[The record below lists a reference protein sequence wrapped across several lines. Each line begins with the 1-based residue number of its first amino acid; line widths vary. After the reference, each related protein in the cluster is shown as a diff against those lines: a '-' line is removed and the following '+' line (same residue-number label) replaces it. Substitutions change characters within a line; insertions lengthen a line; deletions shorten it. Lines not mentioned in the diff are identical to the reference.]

1 VKRLVTA
8 LVAVSVGLCACG
20 GGGGT
25 STSTSSASPQAQI
38 TIAPLTPQV
47 RAGST
52 QQFTA
57 QVSNSTSGVAWAVN
71 GTAGGNSALGTID
84 ANGLYTAPTS
94 LPTPNTITV
103 SASLSSNSSVT
114 ANTVATLLNPVP
126 AIASASVTAI
136 TSGDYAVTVTGS
148 GFVSGATLMLG
159 SNAIPTTVVSP
170 TSLTAQALGVA
181 ANTPLLFQVANPN
194 PGAANSNSVTV
205 AATNVVSANVT
216 ANSRLLDQASW
227 GPTIAD
233 IAHVQK
239 VGFEGWIN
247 EQFAAPLTQI
257 PLPPVTLPTYCSTSV
272 ACAQQ
277 SFFQDALVG
286 PDQLR
291 QRVAFALSQIFVIS
305 AVEIPR
311 GDALASYFNMLAQ
324 DAFTNYLTIMKDV
337 TLSGGMGTYL
347 NMVNSDKPN
356 TAIGQIAN
364 ENYARELMQL
374 FTLGTELLN
383 PDGTPILD
391 PISGQPS
398 QPYSELQVQ
407 AFAKAYTG
415 WTYARSDGTT
425 PSFPNNTQYFGA
437 PMVPLDA
444 HHDMSTKAVLSG
456 VTLPAGQTAQQD
468 LDGALQNIF
477 NHPNVGPFVARQLI
491 LHLVSSNPSP
501 AYIARVAAVFN
512 NNGSGTR
519 GDMKAVIQAI
529 LMDSEARRG
538 DSPANALP
546 SDGHLREP
554 VLYITNLLRGL
565 NVQPSDPNAFASS
578 LQGFGSNMGQRVM
591 YSPSVFNY
599 FSPDYVIPNT
609 TIFGPEFQLLTTA
622 TTIVRQ
628 NFVDS
633 VVRNGL
639 GGGTQIDLTS
649 LSNLAQNPQQLV
661 DTLDATFTHGALPS
675 ADKSQIVSAVNAVAA
690 SNPQARA
697 RLAVYLITSSSQYQ
711 VIR

>member
-1 VKRLVTA
+1 MKRLVTA
-8 LVAVSVGLCACG
+8 VLAVSVGLCGCG

-25 STSTSSASPQAQI
+25 STSTP
-38 TIAPLTPQV
+38 
-47 RAGST
+47 
-52 QQFTA
+52 
-57 QVSNSTSGVAWAVN
+57 
-71 GTAGGNSALGTID
+71 
-84 ANGLYTAPTS
+84 APT
-94 LPTPNTITV
+94 PP
-103 SASLSSNSSVT
+103 
-114 ANTVATLLNPVP
+114 P
-126 AIASASVTAI
+126 AIANVSVTAI
-136 TSGDYAVTVTGS
+136 TAADYAVTVTGS
-148 GFVSGATLMLG
+148 GFASGATLMLG
-159 SNAIPTTVVSP
+159 STAIPTTVVSS
-170 TSLTAQALGVA
+170 TSLTALALGVA
-181 ANTPLLFQVANPN
+181 ANTPLVFQVSNPN
-194 PGAANSNSVTV
+194 PGAATSNTVTV
-205 AATNVVSANVT
+205 AASSVGVANMR

-233 IAHVQK
+233 LAHVQS
-239 VGFEGWIN
+239 VGLQGWIN
-247 EQFAAPLTQI
+247 EQFAMPQTQI
-257 PLPPVTLPTYCSTSV
+257 PLPPATLPSYCSTTV
-272 ACAQQ
+272 ACVQQ
-277 SFFQDALVG
+277 SFFQNALNG

-291 QRVAFALSQIFVIS
+291 QRVAFALAQIFVIS

-311 GDALASYFNMLAQ
+311 GDAMASYANMLAQ
-324 DAFTNYLTIMKDV
+324 DAFTSYLTIMKDV

-356 TAIGQIAN
+356 TSIGQIAN

-383 PDGTPILD
+383 PDGTPMLD
-391 PISGQPS
+391 SSGNPT
-398 QPYSELQVQ
+398 QPYTELQVQ

-415 WTYARSDGTT
+415 WTYARADGTT

-444 HHDMSTKAVLSG
+444 HHDMSAKAVLNG

-477 NHPNVGPFVARQLI
+477 SQPNVGPFVARQLI

-501 AYIARVAAVFN
+501 AYIARVATAFN
-512 NNGSGTR
+512 NNGSGVR

-538 DSPANALP
+538 DSATTAQPG
-546 SDGHLREP
+546 DGHLREP

-565 NVQPSDPNAFASS
+565 NVQASDPNAFASS
-578 LQGFGSNMGQRVM
+578 LQGFGINMGQRVM

-599 FSPDYVIPNT
+599 FSPDYVIPGT

-622 TTIVRQ
+622 TTVVRQ

-633 VVRNGL
+633 VVRNAL
-639 GGGTQIDLTS
+639 GGGTQIDLTRFV
-649 LSNLAQNPQQLV
+649 NLAANPQQLV

-675 ADKSQIVSAVNAVAA
+675 TDKAAIVSAVNAVAA
-690 SNPQARA
+690 SQARA
-697 RLAVYLITSSSQYQ
+697 RVAIYLITSSSQYQ
-711 VIR
+711 VIQ